1 VIAVRPKEWTDA
13 QRRCRL
19 SDAALAMAKELGLAP
34 HSLVKKI
41 PNRSEP
47 QKSLVEEWGR
57 RLQDENSPIAAVD
70 RIASAPP
77 VSTGEI
83 DDDARMLRRRDC
95 FRGFAELF
103 SVKWVHAPFSP
114 HFRIRA
120 RPTATSP
127 HAMPSH
133 RENLDS

>member
-1 VIAVRPKEWTDA
+1 MNAVRTTEWTDA

-34 HSLVKKI
+34 HS
-41 PNRSEP
+41 RSEP
-47 QKSLVEEWGR
+47 QKSLVEAWVR
-57 RLQDENSPIAAVD
+57 RLPEENSPTAAVD
-70 RIASAPP
+70 RITSAPP

-83 DDDARMLRRRDC
+83 DDDARMRRRRDC